1 MGNVLTL
8 PEERMVLENVS
19 WETYEHLLSDHVD
32 AAAPRFTFDRG
43 RLEILSP
50 SSEHEE
56 YKQTLTLLVEELADG
71 LGMDIRNL
79 GSTTFERSQLER
91 GFEADACFYVQ
102 SAGRVQGKTPI
113 DPAVDP
119 APDLVIEVEIT
130 TPALNKLPIFADFH
144 VPEIWRY
151 DGDKLVVLLLSGA
164 EYIESGKSL
173 AFSKVSAE
181 DLSRLLRQS
190 IMLKRREWR
199 VQLRN
204 WLRELQ

>member
-43 RLEILSP
+43 RLEIMSP

-56 YKQTLTLLVEELADG
+56 YKQALTLLVEELADG
-71 LGMDIRNL
+71 LGMDICNL
-79 GSTTFERSQLER
+79 GSTTFKRSQLER

-102 SAGRVQGKTPI
+102 SSGRVQGKTPI
-113 DPAVDP
+113 DPAVGT
-119 APDLVIEVEIT
+119 APDLVVEVEIT

-144 VPEIWRY
+144 VPEVWRY
-151 DGDKLVVLLLSGA
+151 NGDKLVVLLLSGV

-190 IMLKRREWR
+190 TILKRREWR
-199 VQLRN
+199 VELRN